1 MKHFFIPFILFL
13 GLHGVA
19 IVQSGAANAS
29 GSSQTP
35 LYKDPGADVERR
47 IADLMGRMSIDDK
60 AQLLHPA
67 FFGTRPNLRLG
78 IPALKFIDGSYG
90 VRCGESTSFCAL
102 VNHAATWNPDL
113 ISRVGV
119 ALAEEIRSKGRNM
132 LLGPVIYMHR
142 IPQGGRNAESYSEDP
157 YLAGT
162 IVSSYIKAIQS
173 QKIAAT
179 ACFLAAKT
187 QEHHCTAYDARVD
200 ERTLNEIYLPAF
212 RMAVED
218 AKVWGIMVPYNR
230 INGTRAANHPYLLW
244 DTLKGKWHFPGLV
257 MTDWAGVQ
265 NFQESI
271 YAGLDLDMPEGHQY
285 TVEKLTEVY
294 TKAKTGD
301 VNQDE
306 EVRDYKLLSDR
317 LDESVRHILRV
328 MFANGLFDEQPASPP
343 FDTPAHRKL
352 SLQVARES
360 ITLLKNEGSLL
371 PIDRKKTKS
380 LAIIGPN
387 ANVCRHSILSAS
399 RVLPYVTVTPLEGI
413 TSKVGS
419 DIVLHYS
426 QGCDI
431 EDEGSVLTDKT
442 VITPDGR
449 KGFLAEF
456 FNGAQPK
463 GKPALT
469 KVEPS
474 IGYVFLSN
482 PISPEDAGDYSI
494 RVRGLW
500 TPLESGYYRLFAK
513 GGELTVENASNENAA
528 HDAKALC
535 AERKQF
541 GGQQYCYY
549 RNGTTYALKALFKRY
564 EWNDFEI
571 RYQFRE
577 DHALQNAVEAARH
590 SDVAVLFL
598 GFSETLESEEHDRS
612 PNLPENQLE
621 LLRAVLAVNR
631 NVVVVLN
638 SGSGLSMDPWSHDV
652 PAIVEAYYPGQEG
665 GTAIADILFGDVNPS
680 GKLPFTC
687 MRRWEDSPV
696 YGHYP
701 EGADEVL
708 PYIEGIYVGYRWF
721 DRPDAP
727 QVAFPFGHGLS
738 YSTFTYSKL
747 VISPRATATG
757 EVKATVEVRNSGR
770 RGGAEVVQLYLGADH
785 STVDRPVKE
794 LKGYR
799 RVFLE
804 PGEMTTVQF
813 AIHRGDLG
821 FYDVCSH
828 DWKVEPGSFTIYV
841 GSSSRDIR
849 EIGKFTLAF

>member
-1 MKHFFIPFILFL
+1 MQ
-13 GLHGVA
+13 GAA
-19 IVQSGAANAS
+19 IAQSGEPNPS
-29 GSSQTP
+29 GGNQTP
-35 LYKDPGADVERR
+35 LYEDPHADVEAR

-60 AQLLHPA
+60 AQLLHPL
-67 FFGTRPNLRLG
+67 FFGTRPNPRLG

-119 ALAEEIRSKGRNM
+119 ALAEEIKSKGRNM

-187 QEHHCTAYDARVD
+187 QEYHVTAYDARVD
-200 ERTLNEIYLPAF
+200 ERTLNEIYLQAF

-218 AKVWGIMVPYNR
+218 AKVWGIMTPYNH
-230 INGTRAANHPYLLW
+230 INGVRAANDAYLLW

-271 YAGLDLDMPEGHQY
+271 FAGLDLDMPEGHEY
-285 TVEKLTEVY
+285 TVDKLSEVY
-294 TKAKTGD
+294 RKAKGEHVD
-301 VNQDE
+301 PDE
-306 EVRDYKLLSDR
+306 ALECKLLSTR
-317 LDESVRHILRV
+317 LDDSVRRILRV
-328 MFANGLFDEQPASPP
+328 MFANGLFDGNPVATP
-343 FDTPAHRKL
+343 FDVVAHRKL
-352 SLQVARES
+352 SAAVARES
-360 ITLLKNEGSLL
+360 ITLLKNEGGLL
-371 PIDRKKTKS
+371 PLDRKKIKS

-413 TSKVGS
+413 TSRVGN
-419 DIVLHYS
+419 DIAIHYS

-431 EDEGSVLTDKT
+431 EDEGSLLTDQT
-442 VITPDGR
+442 VTTPDGR

-456 FNGAQPK
+456 FDGLEPK

-474 IGYVFLSN
+474 IGYIWLSH
-482 PISPEDAGDYSI
+482 PIHPEVNGDYSI

-500 TPLESGYYRLFAK
+500 TPLESGYYRLFAT
-513 GGELTVENASNENAA
+513 GGELTVRNAGSQSASL
-528 HDAKALC
+528 DAKAPC
-535 AERKQF
+535 PESKQF

-549 RNGTTYALKALFKRY
+549 RKGTTYALNVLFKRY

-577 DHALQNAVEAARH
+577 DHAQEHAIEAARQA
-590 SDVAVLFL
+590 DVALLFL
-598 GFSETLESEEHDRS
+598 GFSETLEAEGHDRT
-612 PNLPENQLE
+612 PNLPEDQLE
-621 LLRAVLAVNR
+621 LLRSVLAVNR
-631 NVVVVLN
+631 NVVVILN
-638 SGSGLSMDPWSHDV
+638 SGSGVSMEPWSHDV
-652 PAIVEAYYPGQEG
+652 PAIIEAYYPGQEG
-665 GTAIADILFGDVNPS
+665 GSAIADIVFGDVNPS

-687 MRRWEDSPV
+687 MNRWEDSPV

-701 EGADEVL
+701 EGVDEIL
-708 PYIEGIYVGYRWF
+708 PYVEGIYVGYRWF
-721 DRPDAP
+721 DRPDTP
-727 QVAFPFGHGLS
+727 KPAFPFGHGLS
-738 YSTFTYSKL
+738 YTTFAYSNL
-747 VISPRATATG
+747 VISPRTTYTG
-757 EVKATVEVRNSGR
+757 EVAATVQVRNSGGR
-770 RGGAEVVQLYLGADH
+770 AGAEVVQLYIGADH
-785 STVDRPVKE
+785 SSVDRPVKE
-794 LKGYR
+794 LKGYKK
-799 RVFLE
+799 VFVE
-804 PGEMTTVQF
+804 PGEMTTVHF
-813 AIHRGDLG
+813 GIHRGDLG
-821 FYDVCSH
+821 FYDVLSH
-828 DWKVEPGSFTIYV
+828 DWKVEPGTFTVYV

-849 EIGKFTLAF
+849 QIGKFSLSF